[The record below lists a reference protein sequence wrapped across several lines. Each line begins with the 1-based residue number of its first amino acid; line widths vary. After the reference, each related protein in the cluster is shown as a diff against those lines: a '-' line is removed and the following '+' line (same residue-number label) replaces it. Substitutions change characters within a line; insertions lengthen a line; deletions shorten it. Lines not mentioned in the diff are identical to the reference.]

1 MLANFFDGLSDLVY
15 VADLETH
22 DLLYANAACRQ
33 RFRIADLAGKKCHK
47 VFHDSDTPCESCTR
61 QPVRRREQVY
71 LPHLN
76 AHFKIYEAF
85 AAWQGRKARLL
96 IARETTPQ
104 VRAQQLLRRE
114 RGVESLIDHCS
125 RLLAEDSG
133 NPYTLILQVLEE
145 IGLFLE
151 ADRCSIFEL
160 RERKA
165 CNTHEWTREDIS
177 QLRDS
182 QLDLPEATYADWLPR
197 LRQGEILQLDGV
209 RIGAGQGSGDGMRL
223 RDISSFLIAPL
234 VVSGRLTGFLEVE
247 NPTRSRVE
255 EARTALAAISK
266 FIAATI
272 ERFHLLNT
280 LEHHSRHDPLTG
292 LGNRH
297 AFQHDVQHLSS
308 PGGAVV
314 ILEVNGLKKIN
325 EVHGIQHGDD
335 MLIRLAA
342 LLGDMEAGAHPY
354 RLNGGE
360 FALLWNYV
368 GKDVFHETLRRMQ
381 VILSGT
387 LDFSAAVGGYRLGDG
402 EAPTTAYTRAEAEM
416 FANKKAFYRHRES
429 CRYRPEADHIL
440 ELARPGVLERMLA
453 DGSFLTYWQPK
464 FKVADRSLC
473 GVEVLIRLKKD
484 GRIVPPD
491 QFIPLLESLHRCH
504 LLDFFVFE
512 EACRHLRIWLDEG
525 WEVVPVATNFSRHTF
540 VLPDFLEQLERIRTR
555 HAIPLELLQVEITE
569 NADSREHERVQEMS
583 RLLARNGYHLAI
595 DDFGV
600 AHANLATLAE
610 VDFSVLKLDKRL
622 ISALEDN
629 PRLPKLLHM
638 LIMASHNL
646 SITTVAEGVE
656 RNRQLDILAG
666 LGCQEVQGYLLA
678 HPQPVEDF
686 QQRLRMA
693 ASPASSTDEPAAADG
708 PRPTP
713 A

>member
-1 MLANFFDGLSDLVY
+1 MLANFFDGLTDLVY

-47 VFHDSDTPCESCTR
+47 VFHGSDTPCQSCEH
-61 QPVRRREQVY
+61 QPARHREQVY

-76 AHFKIYEAF
+76 AHFKIYEAI
-85 AAWQGRKARLL
+85 APWHGCKARLI

-104 VRAQQLLRRE
+104 IRARQILRRE

-125 RLLAEDSG
+125 HLLAEDSG
-133 NPYTLILQVLEE
+133 SPHSLILQVLAE

-151 ADRCSIFEL
+151 ADRCSIFEI
-160 RERKA
+160 RKQQA
-165 CNTHEWTREDIS
+165 SNTHEWMREDIS
-177 QLRDS
+177 QIRDS
-182 QLDLPEATYADWLPR
+182 QLDLPESVYADWLPR
-197 LRQGEILQLDGV
+197 LRKGEILQFDGV
-209 RIGAGQGSGDGMRL
+209 RLGDGQHPGDGMHL

-247 NPTRSRVE
+247 NPTGSRVE

-266 FIAATI
+266 FMAATI
-272 ERFHLLNT
+272 ERFHLLTT
-280 LEHHSRHDPLTG
+280 LEQHSRHDPLTG
-292 LGNRH
+292 LGNRY
-297 AFQHDVQHLSS
+297 AFQHDVQHISV
-308 PGGAVV
+308 PGGAVA

-325 EVHGIQHGDD
+325 DIHGIQHGDE
-335 MLIRLAA
+335 MLIRLAG
-342 LLGDMEAGAHPY
+342 LLADMETGAHPY

-368 GKDVFHETLRRMQ
+368 GKDIFHETLRRMQ

-387 LDFSAAVGGYRLGDG
+387 LDFSAAVGGYRLSDG
-402 EAPTTAYTRAEAEM
+402 EAPMTAYTRAEAEM

-429 CRYRPEADHIL
+429 DRYRPEGDHIL

-453 DGSFLTYWQPK
+453 AGNFLTYWQPK

-473 GVEVLIRLKKD
+473 GVEVLIRLQKD

-504 LLDFFVFE
+504 LLDFFAFE
-512 EACRHLRIWLDEG
+512 EACRHLRAWLDEG
-525 WEVVPVATNFSRHTF
+525 RAVVPVSTNFSRHTF
-540 VLPDFLEQLERIRTR
+540 VMPDFLEQLERIRTR
-555 HAIPLELLQVEITE
+555 YAIPLELLQVEITE
-569 NADSREHERVQEMS
+569 SADSREHASVQEMS
-583 RLLARNGYHLAI
+583 RRLARSGYHLAI

-638 LIMASHNL
+638 LILASHTL

-656 RNRQLDILAG
+656 RDRQLDILAS

-678 HPQPVEDF
+678 HPQPVEEF
-686 QQRLRMA
+686 QQRLSLSA
-693 ASPASSTDEPAAADG
+693 PPEASPK
-708 PRPTP
+708 RV
-713 A
+713 

>member
-1 MLANFFDGLSDLVY
+1 MLADFFDGLTDLVY
-15 VADLETH
+15 IADLETH

-47 VFHDSDTPCESCTR
+47 VFHDSDSPCATCGILPSR
-61 QPVRRREQVY
+61 QRDQVY

-76 AHFKIYEAF
+76 AHFKIYETF
-85 AAWQGRKARLL
+85 SPWQGRKARLI
-96 IARETTPQ
+96 IARETTPR
-104 VRAQQLLRRE
+104 VRARQLLRRE
-114 RGVESLIDHCS
+114 RGVESLIDHCA
-125 RLLAEDSG
+125 RLLTEDAG

-151 ADRCSIFEL
+151 ADRCTVFEI
-160 RERKA
+160 REHQA

-177 QLRDS
+177 SLRDAR
-182 QLDLPEATYADWLPR
+182 LDLPETSYAGWLPR
-197 LRQGEILQLDGV
+197 LRQGEVLQLDGM
-209 RIGAGQGSGDGMRL
+209 RLGAGLHPCDGVRL

-247 NPTRSRVE
+247 NPACNRVE
-255 EARTALAAISK
+255 TARASLAAISK
-266 FIAATI
+266 FMAATI
-272 ERFHLLNT
+272 ERHHLLHT
-280 LEHHSRHDPLTG
+280 LEHQTRHDPLTG
-292 LGNRH
+292 LGNRY
-297 AFQHDVQHLSS
+297 AFQHDLQQLSS
-308 PGGAVV
+308 PGGGVL

-335 MLIRLAA
+335 MLVRLAG
-342 LLGDMEAGAHPY
+342 LLGDMEPGAHPY

-360 FALLWNYV
+360 FALLWRYV
-368 GKDVFHETLRRMQ
+368 GQDVFCEAVRRMR
-381 VILSGT
+381 VVLSGT
-387 LDFSAAVGGYRLGDG
+387 LDFSAAVGGCRLADG
-402 EAPTTAYTRAEAEM
+402 ETPLTAYTRAEAAM
-416 FANKKAFYRHRES
+416 FADKKAFYRHRES
-429 CRYRPEADHIL
+429 GRYRPEGDHVL
-440 ELARPGVLERMLA
+440 ELARPGVLERLLA

-473 GVEVLIRLKKD
+473 GVEVLIRLRKD
-484 GRIVPPD
+484 GRIIPPD

-504 LLDFFVFE
+504 LLDFFAFE

-525 WEVVPVATNFSRHTF
+525 RAVVPVATNFSRHTF
-540 VLPDFLEQLERIRTR
+540 VMPDFLERLESIRRR

-569 NADSREHERVQEMS
+569 SADSRDHDRVQEMS
-583 RLLARNGYHLAI
+583 RRLSRGGYHLAI

-629 PRLPKLLHM
+629 PRLPKLLRM
-638 LIMASHNL
+638 LIMASHTL

-656 RNRQLDILAG
+656 RDRQLDILAS

-686 QQRLRMA
+686 QQRLA
-693 ASPASSTDEPAAADG
+693 LPA
-708 PRPTP
+708 
-713 A
+713 

>member
-1 MLANFFDGLSDLVY
+1 MLANFFDGLTDLVY
-15 VADLETH
+15 IADLETH

-47 VFHDSDTPCESCTR
+47 VFHGSDTPCESCER
-61 QPVRRREQVY
+61 QPARHREQVY

-76 AHFKIYEAF
+76 AHFKIYEAI
-85 AAWQGRKARLL
+85 APWHGSKARLI

-104 VRAQQLLRRE
+104 VRARQILRRE
-114 RGVESLIDHCS
+114 RGVESLIGHCS
-125 RLLAEDSG
+125 HLLAEDSG
-133 NPYTLILQVLEE
+133 SPHTLILQVLEE

-151 ADRCSIFEL
+151 ADRCTTFEI
-160 RERKA
+160 RKQQA
-165 CNTHEWTREDIS
+165 SNTHEWMREDIS
-177 QLRDS
+177 QIRDS
-182 QLDLPEATYADWLPR
+182 QLDLPESAYADWLPR
-197 LRQGEILQLDGV
+197 LRKGEILQLDGV
-209 RIGAGQGSGDGMRL
+209 RLGVGQHPGDGMHL
-223 RDISSFLIAPL
+223 RDIASFLIAPL

-247 NPTRSRVE
+247 NPTGSRVE

-266 FIAATI
+266 FMAATI
-272 ERFHLLNT
+272 ERFHLLTT
-280 LEHHSRHDPLTG
+280 LEQHSRHDPLTG

-297 AFQHDVQHLSS
+297 AFQHDVQHISV
-308 PGGAVV
+308 PGGAVA

-325 EVHGIQHGDD
+325 DVHGIQHGDE
-335 MLIRLAA
+335 MLIRLAG
-342 LLGDMEAGAHPY
+342 LLADMETGAHPY

-387 LDFSAAVGGYRLGDG
+387 LDFSAAVGGYRLTDG
-402 EAPTTAYTRAEAEM
+402 EAPMTAYTRAEAEM

-429 CRYRPEADHIL
+429 DRYRPEGDHIL

-453 DGSFLTYWQPK
+453 AGNFLTYWQPK

-473 GVEVLIRLKKD
+473 GVEVLIRLQKD

-504 LLDFFVFE
+504 VLDFFVFE
-512 EACRHLRIWLDEG
+512 EACRHLRAWIDEG
-525 WEVVPVATNFSRHTF
+525 RAVVPVATNFSRHTF
-540 VLPDFLEQLERIRTR
+540 VMPDFLEQLERIRTR
-555 HAIPLELLQVEITE
+555 YAIPLELLQVEITE
-569 NADSREHERVQEMS
+569 SADSREHASVQEMS
-583 RLLARNGYHLAI
+583 RRLARSGYHLAI

-638 LIMASHNL
+638 LILASHTL

-656 RNRQLDILAG
+656 RDRQLDILAG

-678 HPQPVEDF
+678 HPQPVEEF
-686 QQRLRMA
+686 QQRLSLTA
-693 ASPASSTDEPAAADG
+693 PAEASPKGD
-708 PRPTP
+708 
-713 A
+713 